1 MTPTMDLTEEEKRQ
15 IEEVSEKVAKSSKVK
30 EHEKQVSVRKKL
42 PENLRHVEEHIYPD
56 GYLGHEGEWI
66 L

>member
-1 MTPTMDLTEEEKRQ
+1 MDLTEEEKRQ
-15 IEEVSEKVAKSSKVK
+15 IEEVSEKGAESSKVKVK
-30 EHEKQVSVRKKL
+30 EHEMQVSVRKKL
-42 PENLRHVEEHIYPD
+42 PENLRHVEELIYPD